1 MTKKTEIKINLEI
14 LKFIFFTILIS
25 FIFTLIIEHF
35 GEFKFSVNW
44 KAHDS
49 FGLWASKVEKIKL
62 HTPFANILETD
73 GKGYTAR
80 DIYNDDPSIQGKF
93 FKNYLIRFPF
103 YLKAVLVD
111 IIYPIFLT
119 IITIGIYFFRRK
131 FKIQFMN
138 KKCN

>member
-14 LKFIFFTILIS
+14 LYFIFFTILIT
-25 FIFTLIIEHF
+25 FICTFIIEHF

-44 KAHDS
+44 KKHPDY
-49 FGLWASKVEKIKL
+49 GLWASKVEEIKF

-73 GKGYTAR
+73 GKGYTAG
-80 DIYNDDPSIQGKF
+80 DIEDDPTIQGKF
-93 FKNYLIRFPF
+93 FKNYLIRLPF

-119 IITIGIYFFRRK
+119 MIIMGIYFFRRK
-131 FKIQFMN
+131 FKIQFTN
-138 KKCN
+138 KKDN

>member
-1 MTKKTEIKINLEI
+1 MAKKTEIKINQEI
-14 LKFIFFTILIS
+14 LFFIFFTVLIT
-25 FIFTLIIEHF
+25 FIVTFLIEHF

-44 KAHDS
+44 KTQANY
-49 FGLWASKVEKIKL
+49 GVWASKVEEIKF

-80 DIYNDDPSIQGKF
+80 DIHNEPPIQGKF
-93 FKNYLIRFPF
+93 FKNYFIRLPF

-119 IITIGIYFFRRK
+119 MIIIGIYLFKRK
-131 FKIQFMN
+131 FKIKLTN
-138 KKCN
+138 REDN